1 MRCGILRCLLASKS
15 LEEFATEGR
24 KLPGAWIDTLP
35 NEIYNQ
41 VWDALNTDLPI
52 GKIIITRW
60 LQSEGYP
67 DATQGKIAA
76 ILTRD
81 RR

>member
-1 MRCGILRCLLASKS
+1 MASRS
-15 LEEFATEGR
+15 LEEFASDGR

-35 NEIYNQ
+35 DEIYNQ
-41 VWDALNTDLPI
+41 VWDALNTDMPI

-60 LQSEGYP
+60 LHSEGYP

-76 ILTRD
+76 ILTRA

>member
-1 MRCGILRCLLASKS
+1 MASKS
-15 LEEFATEGR
+15 LEEFASDGR
-24 KLPGAWIDTLP
+24 KLPGGWIDTFP
-35 NEIYNQ
+35 DVIYNQ
-41 VWDALNTDLPI
+41 VWDALNTDMPI

-60 LQSEGYP
+60 LHSEGYP

>member
-1 MRCGILRCLLASKS
+1 MASKS
-15 LEEFATEGR
+15 LEEFASEGR

-35 NEIYNQ
+35 DELYNQ

-60 LQSEGYP
+60 SHSEGYP

>member
-1 MRCGILRCLLASKS
+1 LASKS
-15 LEEFATEGR
+15 LEEFASEGR

-35 NEIYNQ
+35 DELYNQ

-60 LQSEGYP
+60 LHSEGYP

>member
-1 MRCGILRCLLASKS
+1 MASRS
-15 LEEFATEGR
+15 LEEFASDGR

-35 NEIYNQ
+35 DEIYNQ
-41 VWDALNTDLPI
+41 VWDALNTDVPI

-60 LQSEGYP
+60 LQSEGNP

>member
-1 MRCGILRCLLASKS
+1 MASRS
-15 LEEFATEGR
+15 LEEFASDGR

-35 NEIYNQ
+35 DELYNQ
-41 VWDALNTDLPI
+41 VWDALNTDMPI

-60 LQSEGYP
+60 LHSEGYP

-76 ILTRD
+76 FLSRD

>member
-1 MRCGILRCLLASKS
+1 MASET
-15 LEEFATEGR
+15 LEEFAASNGR
-24 KLPGAWIDTLP
+24 KLPGAWTLP
-35 NEIYNQ
+35 DEIYNQ
-41 VWDALNTDLPI
+41 VWDALNTDVPI

>member
-1 MRCGILRCLLASKS
+1 MASKS
-15 LEEFATEGR
+15 LEEFASDGR

-35 NEIYNQ
+35 DEIYNQ
-41 VWDALNTDLPI
+41 VWDALNTDIPI

-60 LQSEGYP
+60 LHSEGYS

>member
-1 MRCGILRCLLASKS
+1 MASKS
-15 LEEFATEGR
+15 LEDFALDGR
-24 KLPGAWIDTLP
+24 KAPGAWVDTLP
-35 NEIYNQ
+35 DDVYNQ
-41 VWDALNTDLPI
+41 VWDALHNESHI
-52 GKIIITRW
+52 GKIMITRW
-60 LQSEGYP
+60 LHSEGYP

>member
-1 MRCGILRCLLASKS
+1 MASRS
-15 LEEFATEGR
+15 LEEFASDGR

-35 NEIYNQ
+35 DEIYNQ
-41 VWDALNTDLPI
+41 VWDALNTDIPI
-52 GKIIITRW
+52 GKIIITRC
-60 LQSEGYP
+60 LHSEGYP

>member
-1 MRCGILRCLLASKS
+1 MASRS
-15 LEEFATEGR
+15 LEEFASDGR

-35 NEIYNQ
+35 DEIYNQ
-41 VWDALNTDLPI
+41 VWDAIHNDMHI
-52 GKIIITRW
+52 GKIMIARW
-60 LQSEGYP
+60 LHSEGYP

-76 ILTRD
+76 ILTRA